1 MTLRKSPLVAV
12 LLSSLAL
19 VAACKKPTD
28 EGSAPSAT
36 ASASAAPTASATT
49 APSASAAP
57 TASVDPSKSPKLGA
71 DAPEWKLVAKP
82 SAADVTKGDVKGSAN
97 AHQFDAKQIY
107 IEPGLSKWTLVI
119 ADQALDKPTGFL
131 PTGAQSIKVDFTD
144 ATPAKGKKYQKD
156 LKYGDGY
163 FQIAQPKDP
172 TKTTSWNADNSFYVE
187 ITDWDVKPYDPKKM
201 FQEAGK
207 ASGKVYVAYKGF
219 GDFKSSGVAGEF
231 KDVVVRYMGEPFY
244 MKKKK

>member
-1 MTLRKSPLVAV
+1 VIV
-12 LLSSLAL
+12 LG
-19 VAACKKPTD
+19 ACKKPAADT
-28 EGSAPSAT
+28 APSASVAATAPSVTAT
-36 ASASAAPTASATT
+36 ASASAAPTST
-49 APSASAAP
+49 
-57 TASVDPSKSPKLGA
+57 VDPSKQPKLGA

-82 SAADVTKGDVKGSAN
+82 TAADVTKGDITGSAN
-97 AHQFDAKQIY
+97 LHKFDVKQIY
-107 IEPGLSKWTLVI
+107 IEPGLSKWTLVL

-131 PTGAQSIKVDFTD
+131 PTGAQSIKIDFSAD
-144 ATPAKGKKYQKD
+144 MPAKGKKYDKA

-163 FQIAQPKDP
+163 FQVAQPKDP

-187 ITDWDVKPYDPKKM
+187 LTAWDVQPYDAKKM

-219 GDFKSSGVAGEF
+219 GDFKNSGVAGEF
-231 KDVVVRYMGEPFY
+231 KDAVVRYMGEPFY